1 MKTWLNK
8 TQLLNWLDDHA
19 PTKSVQRALVSGLP
33 VTILGGF
40 RPLPNSNSPGWIVLV
55 NSKSGREYYIA
66 IAVNNFRD
74 PRAYLIDYIDWASY
88 CGDKSK
94 HPLYRGDIPEYAEEH
109 KQLGTIER
117 VNENGS

>member
-8 TQLLNWLDDHA
+8 NQLLAWLDQNA

-40 RPLPNSNSPGWIVLV
+40 KPLPNSNSPGWIVLV
-55 NSKSGREYYIA
+55 NSKAGREYYIA

-74 PRAYLIDYIDWASY
+74 PRAYLIDHIDWASY

-94 HPLYRGDIPEYAEEH
+94 HPLYRGDVAEYAMEQ
-109 KQLGTIER
+109 KSLGVIER
-117 VNENGS
+117 TNQNG